1 MSSALPFSVPAMPS
15 LPTDCAFGPA
25 NPASRS
31 SGAGLSAVR
40 FSVVS
45 ICGVP
50 ERPVTL
56 PFSVPLPPTPAIAS
70 TTS

>member
-15 LPTDCAFGPA
+15 APTDFAFGPA
-25 NPASRS
+25 MPASCS

-40 FSVVS
+40 LSAVS
-45 ICGVP
+45 ICGVA
-50 ERPVTL
+50 EMPVTL
-56 PFSVPLPPTPAIAS
+56 PFSVPLPPMPAIDS